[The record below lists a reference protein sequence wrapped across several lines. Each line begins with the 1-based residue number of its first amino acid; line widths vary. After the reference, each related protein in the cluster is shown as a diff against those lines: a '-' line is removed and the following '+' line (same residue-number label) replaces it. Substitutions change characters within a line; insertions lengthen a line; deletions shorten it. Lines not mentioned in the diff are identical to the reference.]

1 MDSKVDSKVDSKGT
15 VKLNAT
21 QRRIVELMK
30 ADPEITI
37 ASLSEAIGIGH
48 SGIKKNIAKL
58 KGAGVIKRLGSD
70 KTGSWKVKE

>member
-1 MDSKVDSKVDSKGT
+1 MDSKVDSKVDSKET

-58 KGAGVIKRLGSD
+58 KEAGVIKRLGSD